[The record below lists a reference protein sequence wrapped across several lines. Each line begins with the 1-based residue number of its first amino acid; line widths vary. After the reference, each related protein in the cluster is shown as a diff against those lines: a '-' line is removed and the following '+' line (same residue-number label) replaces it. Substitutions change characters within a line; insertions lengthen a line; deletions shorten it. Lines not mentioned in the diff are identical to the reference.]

1 MDLFANPA
9 VCCVA
14 IELIKTACYYGSLS
28 SIILYLLQEPTDT
41 SSNVHDKRNSHF
53 PIPELLLVGGSSAC
67 LCRVYGTCNVL
78 TCLHWFFSL
87 GVMWP
92 PGKYCNTSLQPVM
105 YFLGGHMTFKGICW
119 IQHQRCLWKYGFP
132 WYKIYIDQQSNL
144 RHNNKNLV
152 RSTVDNYGKLV

>member
-67 LCRVYGTCNVL
+67 LCKVYSTCNVL

-87 GVMWP
+87 GVVTSREILQYIPAASDVFPRRSHDFQGNML
-92 PGKYCNTSLQPVM
+92 NTTSAVPLKVWLPMVQN
-105 YFLGGHMTFKGICW
+105 H
-119 IQHQRCLWKYGFP
+119 
-132 WYKIYIDQQSNL
+132 IDQQSNS